1 LQKVPEIISVISFVG
16 DQTTWGDGC
25 RKQRPATMDIC
36 HLTAREEQGIKA
48 ASLVDQSMKFGGQ
61 PAA

>member
-1 LQKVPEIISVISFVG
+1 
-16 DQTTWGDGC
+16 
-25 RKQRPATMDIC
+25 MDIC